1 MVLQSTSL
9 LALIADLESGGERER
24 DQLAQQWQTARIG
37 DEAALSAA
45 REQIKLVGEMIKLVG
60 VRVAEG
66 WA

>member
-1 MVLQSTSL
+1 MLQSTAL
-9 LALIADLESGGERER
+9 LALIADLESSGESER
-24 DQLAQQWQTARIG
+24 NQLAQEWQKARTG